1 MVYDNGST
9 QRTNF
14 FGELGFSASRFK
26 LSARADYWIYSSS
39 ITDQTAYAHSITTKN
54 FENIGLQR
62 PTYRTTISSSYNIY
76 DKLLLE
82 ADFIAQG
89 GAKALDLEKKDLV
102 SLTPAAD
109 LNIKASYFASK
120 QFSVFFNFNN
130 VLSSKYQIYMNYP
143 VRGFQ
148 VLGGV
153 SWSF

>member
-1 MVYDNGST
+1 
-9 QRTNF
+9 
-14 FGELGFSASRFK
+14 
-26 LSARADYWIYSSS
+26 
-39 ITDQTAYAHSITTKN
+39 
-54 FENIGLQR
+54 
-62 PTYRTTISSSYNIY
+62 
-76 DKLLLE
+76 LLE